1 MMNRKKAFIG
11 ILSVIMIMMMVTT
24 GCKPKQAAAPT
35 PVQPKET
42 ESPVVTPTETSL
54 PQNETI
60 TNPSVPTPATPA
72 GNQADKVSLASA
84 DKGDKD
90 KGEGE
95 QTPPATKP
103 NAQTKPKIEI
113 KSPYTQAKPT
123 LLGLTLKTSAAEIT
137 EKFGKPKEQFVME
150 DDTDPITVYDYTDFL
165 VGFDKQNQLHFV
177 DVRSADVN
185 PGLNGLKLGDPVEEV
200 TKALGKPDSNTS
212 FVLTYKATGA
222 VLKLDI
228 DPKSQK
234 VNSIK
239 LFAE

>member
-1 MMNRKKAFIG
+1 MNRKKAFIG
-11 ILSVIMIMMMVTT
+11 ILSVIMIMMMVAT
-24 GCKPKQAAAPT
+24 GCKPKQAAEPT

-42 ESPVVTPTETSL
+42 TVVTPTETSL

-60 TNPSVPTPATPA
+60 TNPSVPSPATSA
-72 GNQADKVSLASA
+72 ENQADKVSLASA
-84 DKGDKD
+84 DKSDKD

-95 QTPPATKP
+95 QTPPAAKP

-123 LLGLTLKTSAAEIT
+123 LLGLTLKTSTAEIT

-165 VGFDKQNQLHFV
+165 VGFDKQKQLHFV

-185 PGLNGLKLGDPVEEV
+185 PGLNGLKLGDPVGEV

>member
-1 MMNRKKAFIG
+1 MNRKKAFIG
-11 ILSVIMIMMMVTT
+11 ILSVIMIMMMVAT
-24 GCKPKQAAAPT
+24 GCKPKHAAEPT

-42 ESPVVTPTETSL
+42 TVVTPTETSL
-54 PQNETI
+54 PQSETI
-60 TNPSVPTPATPA
+60 TNPSVPSPATPT
-72 GNQADKVSLASA
+72 GTQTDKVSLASA
-84 DKGDKD
+84 DKD
-90 KGEGE
+90 KGEDE
-95 QTPPATKP
+95 QTPKP
-103 NAQTKPKIEI
+103 NAQTKLKIEI

-165 VGFDKQNQLHFV
+165 VGFDKQKQLHFV

-200 TKALGKPDSNTS
+200 TKALGKPSSNTS